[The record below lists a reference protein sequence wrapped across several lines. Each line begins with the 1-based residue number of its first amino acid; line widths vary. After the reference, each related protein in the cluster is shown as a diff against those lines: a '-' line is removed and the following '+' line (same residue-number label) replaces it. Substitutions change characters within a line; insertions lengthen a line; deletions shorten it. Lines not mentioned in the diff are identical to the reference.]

1 MNTATSFKSS
11 FQILEQVIFMSKYII
26 SFLLVYPVCDAFA
39 GADPM
44 LSLGNESPVMNFL
57 CIAVLVILVIGGLTG
72 GGN

>member
-1 MNTATSFKSS
+1 
-11 FQILEQVIFMSKYII
+11 MSKYII

-44 LSLGNESPVMNFL
+44 LSLGNETPFMNFL
-57 CIAVLVILVIGGLTG
+57 CIAVLVILVIGGLIG